1 MTDSA
6 MHAAPKQGAYPFAA
20 DTSGKVAASLVAVAA
35 APACMGK
42 QACRTATTIQPTCSV
57 SGACLSAEP
66 NQLSRGL
73 CIVRRRGGSK
83 AMTGWAVECNTAFPL
98 PPPYMGKRHFDL
110 IKLFFKI
117 IH

>member
-1 MTDSA
+1 MTDCA

-20 DTSGKVAASLVAVAA
+20 GTSGKVAASLVAVAA

-42 QACRTATTIQPTCSV
+42 EACRTATTMQPTCSV

-83 AMTGWAVECNTAFPL
+83 AMTGWAVECSTGIPATPSQYEKEIF
-98 PPPYMGKRHFDL
+98 
-110 IKLFFKI
+110 
-117 IH
+117 

>member
-20 DTSGKVAASLVAVAA
+20 GTSGKVAASLVAVAA
-35 APACMGK
+35 GPACMGK
-42 QACRTATTIQPTCSV
+42 QATCSV

-83 AMTGWAVECNTAFPL
+83 AMTGWAVECNTGIPATPSI
-98 PPPYMGKRHFDL
+98 YGKETF
-110 IKLFFKI
+110 
-117 IH
+117 

>member
-6 MHAAPKQGAYPFAA
+6 MHAAPEQGAYPFAA
-20 DTSGKVAASLVAVAA
+20 GTSGKVAASMVAVAA

-42 QACRTATTIQPTCSV
+42 QACRAATTIQPTCSV

-83 AMTGWAVECNTAFPL
+83 AMTGWAVECNTGIPATPSI
-98 PPPYMGKRHFDL
+98 YGKETF
-110 IKLFFKI
+110 
-117 IH
+117 